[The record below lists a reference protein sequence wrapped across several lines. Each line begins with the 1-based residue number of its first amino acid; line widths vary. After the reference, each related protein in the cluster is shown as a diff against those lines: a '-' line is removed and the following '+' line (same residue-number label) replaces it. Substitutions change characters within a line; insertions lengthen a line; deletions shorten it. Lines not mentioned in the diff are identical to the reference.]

1 MNALPSFEPPASPP
15 RRQKSTRLH
24 HSTTVNQS
32 TANQPNPSPPATRR
46 RSRVKSNLAYA
57 YRRQGLEAVTKL
69 LTYSALSVVGI
80 VTLVNAIGYNYEQQ
94 GKLQQLK
101 TELKDASERT
111 AQTSN
116 NLSRSFDP
124 QLQQKVMQENSY
136 KVDPDRRQIF
146 LVNSQTEQSS
156 PTTRTK

>member
-15 RRQKSTRLH
+15 RRRKSIRGNRANG
-24 HSTTVNQS
+24 VNFS
-32 TANQPNPSPPATRR
+32 TATQPNPSPPAPRR

-69 LTYSALSVVGI
+69 ITYSVLSVVGI
-80 VTLVNAIGYNYEQQ
+80 VTLVNAIGYNWEQQ

-111 AQTSN
+111 AQSSS

-124 QLQQKVMQENSY
+124 ELQQKVMQENSY
-136 KVDPDRRQIF
+136 KVAPDRRQIF
-146 LVNSQTEQSS
+146 IVNSQTDRSS
-156 PTTRTK
+156 APTSTK